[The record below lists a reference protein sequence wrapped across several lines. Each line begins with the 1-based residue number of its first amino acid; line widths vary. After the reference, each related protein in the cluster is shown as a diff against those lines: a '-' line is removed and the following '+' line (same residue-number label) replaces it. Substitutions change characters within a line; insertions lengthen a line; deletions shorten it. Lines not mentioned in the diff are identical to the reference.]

1 MFKCARKIAWQTPY
15 FNVDCVSS
23 YGGWT
28 EIGLFLEII
37 SILLFVSLPRQ
48 ATLWDLTS
56 CALKNTKKANL
67 GHLDV
72 T

>member
-15 FNVDCVSS
+15 FNVDCVFS

-28 EIGLFLEII
+28 EVSLFLEII
-37 SILLFVSLPRQ
+37 SILLSFSLPRE
-48 ATLWDLTS
+48 ATLWVLTS
-56 CALKNTKKANL
+56 CALKNNKKANL
-67 GHLDV
+67 GQLDV